1 MDPITQ
7 GVVGAALAQ
16 TKGETKTL
24 AKAGV
29 IGALAGMAPDL
40 DVLIRSSTDPLFVL
54 EYHRQFTHSLLF
66 IPFGALICALVFYPL
81 IANRWRL
88 SFKAI
93 FLWSF
98 LGFATH
104 GLLDGCTSYGTL
116 LLWPFTDHRFSWDII
131 SVIDPLFTLP
141 LLVLILLAAALKS
154 RRYLWG
160 ALVWGAVY
168 LSIGFIQHERV
179 LAIGHQL
186 AAERGHQPLRLE
198 AKPSFA
204 NIMVWKLVYETE
216 QKFYVDAIRPGV
228 LSERILTGRI
238 WAGNSTDKLNL
249 ARGFLWLD
257 PRSQQAKDVQRFGR
271 FSSGYLGLDPQNS
284 MGIVDIRY
292 SLLPHQIAP
301 LWGIQLSE
309 TRGNGQ
315 YAHYF
320 TRREK
325 RSESLKVLM
334 EMLIE

>member
-7 GVVGAALAQ
+7 GIVGAALAQ
-16 TKGETKTL
+16 TKAEPKVL
-24 AKAGV
+24 AKAGI

-40 DVLIRSSTDPLFVL
+40 DVLIRSSTDPLLVL

-66 IPFGALICALVFYPL
+66 IPFGAMLCALVFYPF
-81 IANRWRL
+81 IAHRWQL

-93 FLWSF
+93 YLWSF

-116 LLWPFTDHRFSWDII
+116 LLWPITDHRFSWDII

-141 LLVLILLAAALKS
+141 LLLLILLAAILKS
-154 RRYLWG
+154 RRCLWG
-160 ALVWGAVY
+160 GLIWGAVY

-186 AAERGHQPLRLE
+186 AAERGHQPLHLA

-204 NIMVWKLVYETE
+204 NILVWKLVYEAE
-216 QKFYVDAIRPGV
+216 EKFYVDAVRPRIF
-228 LSERILTGRI
+228 SDKILTSKVWTGD
-238 WAGNSTDKLNL
+238 STNKLNL
-249 ARGFLWLD
+249 ARDFPWLD
-257 PRSQQAKDVQRFGR
+257 PHAQQAKDVQRFGW

-284 MGIVDIRY
+284 MGIIDIRY

-301 LWGIQLSE
+301 LWGIQLSK
-309 TRGNGQ
+309 TIDNGQ
-315 YAHYF
+315 HVHYF

-325 RSESLKVLM
+325 RSESLKILM
-334 EMLIE
+334 GMLNE